1 MAFEHVIFSVVA
13 EAVVHGERQT
23 TEAASFTLA
32 GVRMIAEIVTGPDG
46 AQVLR
51 GRAGLPPRQGVA
63 QFEKTFMAPAI
74 FRLYRNSTLLQEVE
88 VRSMF
93 NPTVLDLSNQG

>member
-1 MAFEHVIFSVVA
+1 MAFERVIFSVVA
-13 EAVVHGERQT
+13 EAVIDGERQT

-32 GVRMIAEIVTGPDG
+32 GVRMIVETVAGPDG

-51 GRAGLPPRQGVA
+51 GRAGQPLRQGFA
-63 QFEKTFMAPAI
+63 EFEKTFMAPAI
-74 FRLYRNSTLLQEVE
+74 FRLYRNTALLQEVE

-93 NPTVLDLSNQG
+93 KPTTLDLSNQG